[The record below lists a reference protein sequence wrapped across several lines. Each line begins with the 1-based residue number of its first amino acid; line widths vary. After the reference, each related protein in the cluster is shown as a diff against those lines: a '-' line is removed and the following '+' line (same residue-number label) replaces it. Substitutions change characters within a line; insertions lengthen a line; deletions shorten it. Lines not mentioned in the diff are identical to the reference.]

1 MLHSVEQL
9 NKNQY
14 SMNKSPKMKWNFW
27 FCLGVIWRRKWQP
40 TPVFLPGEPQGQRSL
55 AGYSPQGRKELD
67 TTAWPNNNTSLG
79 PFWLVMVDTDRQQPS
94 LEKEKLNRR
103 ETKLLCNY
111 SLAACNPGLPADRE
125 PRRTHKDRPSSP
137 QVLVILLLAKI

>member
-1 MLHSVEQL
+1 M
-9 NKNQY
+9 
-14 SMNKSPKMKWNFW
+14 
-27 FCLGVIWRRKWQP
+27 
-40 TPVFLPGEPQGQRSL
+40 T
-55 AGYSPQGRKELD
+55 
-67 TTAWPNNNTSLG
+67 
-79 PFWLVMVDTDRQQPS
+79 VDTDRQQPS

-125 PRRTHKDRPSSP
+125 PRSTHKDHPSSP